1 MNKNLVRLLLC
12 LLAPLLLLA
21 DNDLASFHLSAN
33 KTDVYEREAVEI
45 SFTATQIDHEDVM
58 FFILQAQQSDDYEIS
73 LLNKESTKLGYHNT
87 TTTFNY
93 LLFPQKVGKIKVG
106 FDFTIKTAS
115 DAAVAQIYVGS
126 RDNVKLIETIDTVVV
141 LEPLELK
148 VKALKPGTVLV
159 GDFKLASH
167 LLSDTV
173 DQFSTVQV
181 SYTLNGVGYL
191 DKKMEPLPPIKD
203 ATLFDDIVDH
213 TFKSSKNGY
222 VVEREYAYAISAE
235 DDFTLPEIHLQAY
248 SPRTERYYELIA
260 PASKITIKKIDP
272 KTLVD
277 DKEFPVQETYDWSW
291 VKNSLLALF
300 IFTAGFMTA
309 KLSEGIHFK
318 WLQRSER
325 FRDIKESQDAKT
337 LMKILSIRYADQGL
351 DEYIDVLEMII
362 YKKSDQKFKAL
373 KQAVLKSLYKNS
385 N

>member
-1 MNKNLVRLLLC
+1 MNKNLGRLILFLLT
-12 LLAPLLLLA
+12 PLLLLA
-21 DNDLASFHLSAN
+21 DNTLASFHLSAN
-33 KTDVYEREAVEI
+33 KSDVYEREAVEI
-45 SFTATQIDHEDVM
+45 SFTATQKDHEDVM

-93 LLFPQKVGKIKVG
+93 LLFPKKVGKVKVG

-115 DAAVAQIYVGS
+115 DAAVAQIYIGS
-126 RDNVKLIETIDTVVV
+126 RDNVKLIETVDTVVT

-148 VKALKPGTVLV
+148 VKALRPGTVLV
-159 GDFKLASH
+159 GDFKLTSQ

-173 DQFSTVQV
+173 DQFATVQV

-213 TFKSSKNGY
+213 SFKSSKNGY
-222 VVEREYAYAISAE
+222 IVEREYAYAISAD

-248 SPRTERYYELIA
+248 SPRKKRYYELTA
-260 PASKITIKKIDP
+260 PANKITIKKIDP

-277 DKEFPVQETYDWSW
+277 DKEFPVQEAYDWSW
-291 VKNSLLALF
+291 LKDSLWVLF

-309 KLSEGIHFK
+309 KLSEGLHFR

-337 LMKILSIRYADQGL
+337 LVKVLTIRYADKGL
-351 DEYIDVLEMII
+351 DDYINVLEMMI
-362 YKKSDQKFKAL
+362 YKKTDQKFKTL
-373 KQAVLKSLYKNS
+373 KQAVLKDLYKNS
-385 N
+385 H